1 MGKRYRLFRIFI
13 FFSLNFGFHY
23 IIYRLFA
30 CHFSF
35 KLTLAPALHRHRQ
48 VALLSPFLAE
58 QHEPSTASTTLRQ
71 TSIHTKF
78 VFILV
83 YIVSLLV

>member
-13 FFSLNFGFHY
+13 FFSLIFGVHY
-23 IIYRLFA
+23 IIYHLFA

-35 KLTLAPALHRHRQ
+35 KLTLAPTLHRHRQ
-48 VALLSPFLAE
+48 ASLLRHFLAE
-58 QHEPSTASTTLRQ
+58 QHEPSTTSTTLRQ